1 MSIRE
6 YLGSSVSC
14 LGIHLAHIL
23 WNVRLLYTPEYNDP
37 WTMLNF
43 YAISSTMTL
52 RSSRTMALASSN
64 VFVTGSCWGKPKA
77 LFISHICLA
86 FLVHFFSIVHTFP
99 RNSIVPRLCT
109 QTHVISAP
117 CKPSACKNGPQISV
131 RPWYKLK
138 VLQSYSLLDH
148 NSHNAIKGET
158 ISEFKHH
165 IPVTVLP
172 TLKGLAHIGD
182 CQEKRKSM
190 ENFWRSPVAWTWEI
204 GT

>member
-1 MSIRE
+1 MSIE

-23 WNVRLLYTPEYNDP
+23 WNLRLLYTPEYNYP

-52 RSSRTMALASSN
+52 LSSRTMASASSN
-64 VFVTGSCWGKPKA
+64 VSVTGSCWGTTSAPI
-77 LFISHICLA
+77 ISHICLA
-86 FLVHFFSIVHTFP
+86 FLELFSSTIHTFP

-109 QTHVISAP
+109 QMHVISAL

-138 VLQSYSLLDH
+138 VLLDSKAR
-148 NSHNAIKGET
+148 NDIKVQT
-158 ISEFKHH
+158 KSELKHH

-172 TLKGLAHIGD
+172 ILKGFPHTSD
-182 CQEKRKSM
+182 CQEKRKSV
-190 ENFWRSPVAWTWEI
+190 ETFWRSPVAWPWEM